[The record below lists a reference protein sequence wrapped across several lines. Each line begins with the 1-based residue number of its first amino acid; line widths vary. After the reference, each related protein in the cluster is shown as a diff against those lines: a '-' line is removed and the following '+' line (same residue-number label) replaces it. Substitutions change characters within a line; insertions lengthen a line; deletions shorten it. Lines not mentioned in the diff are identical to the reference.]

1 MTYDALLALRGW
13 GRDDFATV
21 TADFLSAVRHALFA
35 ERVAKVLRKVE
46 EVRDMDVPHHA
57 PPDDVRR
64 VMKAK
69 YEAEAAVGPL
79 HDALYPE
86 DDDGR

>member
-21 TADFLSAVRHALFA
+21 TADFLSAVRFALFA
-35 ERVAKVLRKVE
+35 ERLAPILDKAE
-46 EVRDMDVPHHA
+46 QAQNMEVPHHA
-57 PPDDVRR
+57 PPSTVRD

-69 YEAEAAVGPL
+69 VAAADAVGPIREV
-79 HDALYPE
+79 LYPE
-86 DDDGR
+86 DDDG